1 MNYNFLDS
9 MLRFK
14 HQYHLDEGIGFRL
27 FIRNFPAYF
36 LSILTFPLFRTKI
49 SSTVYAFSNGFFLF
63 LISGWLVSNL
73 VNILYRGDIFSFYL
87 ETKGLTLQTIDF
99 SLVSLLT
106 PLSFFFILL
115 VATIGLATN
124 IYTLNYFKNEA
135 DELSFL

>member
-1 MNYNFLDS
+1 M
-9 MLRFK
+9 
-14 HQYHLDEGIGFRL
+14 
-27 FIRNFPAYF
+27 
-36 LSILTFPLFRTKI
+36 
-49 SSTVYAFSNGFFLF
+49 F